1 MAEKAI
7 LEYLNSN
14 GEIVDSGKFAT
25 SVGID
30 HNEIVSAIQSLHGC
44 QLVVALKETKESW
57 FLTEEGKSYSDSESG
72 SPEVRIFSAVPPEGI
87 SLVELK
93 EKFGPQF
100 FGFGSS
106 VALKNKWLEI
116 SGTEKVL
123 RRKVEHVHDK
133 VKDLLLQIKDDQG
146 RSAEPAD
153 IDMLKKRKLIE
164 SVKGTGFSSVS
175 KGSEFALERKK
186 LVTDLT
192 RAHLLKGDWENLKF
206 KEYNLNAKV
215 TLECGHFHPLLKVRE
230 QFRNIF
236 TEMGFEEMPTN
247 NYVESS
253 FWNFDSTFQPQQHPA
268 PSATLSLPE
277 DYVDRV
283 KRMHESGGYG
293 SKGYGYVWERAEAN
307 KNVLRTQTTAVSAR
321 MLYQLAQIQPFTPKR
336 YFSIDRVFRNESL
349 DRTHLA
355 EFHQIEGLVC
365 DRGLTLG
372 DLMGVLSDFFGRL
385 GMKKIRFQPT
395 YNPYTE
401 PSMEIHSYHEGFK
414 EWVEVGNSGMFR
426 PEMLRPMG
434 LPEDVACIA
443 WGLSLERPTMI
454 MYGIDDIRSLLGPK
468 VDLSLIKR
476 NPICRIGINY

>member
-44 QLVVALKETKESW
+44 QLVVAVKETKESW
-57 FLTEEGKSYSDSESG
+57 FLTEEGESYCELG
-72 SPEVRIFSAVPPEGI
+72 SPEARIFSDVPPEGI
-87 SLVELK
+87 SLVELE
-93 EKFGPQF
+93 EKFGPKF
-100 FGFGSS
+100 FRIGRSA
-106 VALKNKWLEI
+106 ALKNKWLEI
-116 SGTEKVL
+116 VGTEKVL
-123 RRKVEHVHDK
+123 CRKVEHVHDK

-153 IDMLKKRKLIE
+153 IDMLKKRKLIA
-164 SVKGTGFSSVS
+164 SKKGTGFSSVS

-186 LVTDLT
+186 LMTDLT
-192 RAHLLKGDWENLKF
+192 REHLLKGDWENLKF
-206 KEYNLNAKV
+206 KKYNLNAKV
-215 TLECGHFHPLLKVRE
+215 TLDGGHLHPLLKVRE

-236 TEMGFEEMPTN
+236 IEMGFEEMPTN

-268 PSATLSLPE
+268 RDAHDTFFLNEPSATLSLPE
-277 DYVDRV
+277 DYVDEV

-293 SKGYGYVWERAEAN
+293 SKGYGYHWERKEAN

-321 MLYQLAQIQPFTPKR
+321 MLYQLAQSRPFAPKR
-336 YFSIDRVFRNESL
+336 YFSMI
-349 DRTHLA
+349 
-355 EFHQIEGLVC
+355 FHQIEGLVC

-372 DLMGVLSDFFGRL
+372 DLMGVLHDFFERL
-385 GMKKIRFQPT
+385 GMKKIRFKPT

-414 EWVEVGNSGMFR
+414 KWAEVGNSGMFR

-443 WGLSLERPTMI
+443 WGLSLEGPTMI
-454 MYGIDDIRSLLGPK
+454 LYGIDDIRDLLGPK

-476 NPICRIGINY
+476 NPICGIGINY